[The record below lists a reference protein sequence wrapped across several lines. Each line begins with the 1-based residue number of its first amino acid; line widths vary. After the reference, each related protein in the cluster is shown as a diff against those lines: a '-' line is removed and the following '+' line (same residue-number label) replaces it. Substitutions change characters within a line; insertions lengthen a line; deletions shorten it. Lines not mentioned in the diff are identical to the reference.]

1 MILKTRFALLT
12 AALALS
18 LAPQAQA
25 GLLPTSVTVLPEA
38 GSFRWTYAVVLPT
51 DTQLRSGDYFTV
63 FDFGG
68 LLPGS
73 ATAPD
78 GWTLSTQNLGPTPDR
93 VNPLDDPN
101 IPNLTW
107 TYHGPTVT
115 GQTGLGNFW
124 AVSAYSQTAESFF
137 VAKSGRQ
144 VDGAPDQNVTETL
157 VPSSVATPPPGV
169 PEPATLALA
178 GVGLPLVGVVRW
190 VRRRK

>member
-1 MILKTRFALLT
+1 MRLKTRFALLT

-18 LAPQAQA
+18 LAPPAQA

-63 FDFGG
+63 YDFGG
-68 LLPGS
+68 LVPGS
-73 ATAPD
+73 ASAPD
-78 GWTLSTQNLGPTPDR
+78 GWTLSVNNSGPTPDR
-93 VNPLDDPN
+93 VNPLDDPA

-107 TYHGPTVT
+107 KYTGPTVT

-124 AVSAYSQTAESFF
+124 AVSAYSQAAESFF

-157 VPSSVATPPPGV
+157 VPSSVVTPPPGV